1 MPSERRSQIREISQ
15 GRFEVRAAQAGW
27 LPEAALR
34 AAFSSRLPSI
44 RANGL
49 LAAGRI
55 QGSSC

>member
-27 LPEAALR
+27 LPEAAPR